1 GQSDIYQYQHAV
13 VDERQTGG
21 DTNTYKLFLER
32 AYTLVKSHGKV
43 AQIVKADV
51 YKGQGATGLRQMILH
66 KNRCDYLYALSN
78 EKRIFASIHHAE
90 RFALVGFTKA
100 GASELVQ
107 LGFAITIQEAVPPD
121 KLSLYLTDPNKMV
134 QVPYKLIERMSPDT
148 LSVMEF

>member
-1 GQSDIYQYQHAV
+1 
-13 VDERQTGG
+13 
-21 DTNTYKLFLER
+21 
-32 AYTLVKSHGKV
+32 
-43 AQIVKADV
+43 
-51 YKGQGATGLRQMILH
+51 
-66 KNRCDYLYALSN
+66 
-78 EKRIFASIHHAE
+78 KRIFASIHHAE

-148 LSVMEF
+148 LSVMEFRSQLDADIAATIYNNRPLLGQDIPNTWSIALAREFDMTINRDLFNMNGVGGVLYEGKMIHHYTHRFNKPQYWVER